1 MNQNYLPKIEDAKQ
15 CLPGQC
21 DCKLYISCISI
32 VVPNTGTTNTGTQI
46 LVRKLC
52 KELEVLIYIE
62 SDLMSFSL
70 RR

>member
-1 MNQNYLPKIEDAKQ
+1 MLSSVFLDSATVS
-15 CLPGQC
+15 
-21 DCKLYISCISI
+21 YISCMSI